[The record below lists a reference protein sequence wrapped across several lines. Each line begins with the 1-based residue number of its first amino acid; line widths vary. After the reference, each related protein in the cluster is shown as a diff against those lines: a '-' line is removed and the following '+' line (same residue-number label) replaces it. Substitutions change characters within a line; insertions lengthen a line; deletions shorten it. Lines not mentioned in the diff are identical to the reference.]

1 MKTYD
6 TLTIGHISL
15 DYNIDYQDN
24 LIIEVGGAVMYSS
37 ASAYALGHSVAVV
50 TKLAECDKNRLEE
63 FVLPDEDIYFVP
75 SKKSTSIRNKYFTAD
90 KEKRACTCLSQADG
104 FTESDIPNVNAKIYH
119 LAGLIYGDF
128 DGELIEKLS
137 KKGKVAVDV
146 QALLRH
152 ANFDDEGKMFFEDWK
167 DKLKYLP
174 YIDFLKTDAAEAEIM
189 TGTTDRKLAAKMLY
203 DWGAKEV
210 VITHNTEVLA
220 YDGKNYFTC
229 PIKSR
234 NLSGRSGRGDTT
246 FAAYITERL
255 TASPKDALL
264 FATATVSLKMEK
276 PGVLKAGRK
285 DIEKYIEE
293 FYPEYK

>member
-104 FTESDIPNVNAKIYH
+104 FTKSDIPNVNAKIYH

-229 PIKSR
+229 PIKAR

>member
-220 YDGKNYFTC
+220 YDGKNYFT
-229 PIKSR
+229 
-234 NLSGRSGRGDTT
+234 NRSDKR
-246 FAAYITERL
+246 
-255 TASPKDALL
+255 S
-264 FATATVSLKMEK
+264 
-276 PGVLKAGRK
+276 
-285 DIEKYIEE
+285 
-293 FYPEYK
+293 